1 MGIIIGKIRISNFR
15 SLESIDL
22 NLGMINILIGQNNGG
37 KSNLLKALDIALGG
51 TRDVSE
57 DDLFRSI
64 NEKITQDKIAIID
77 IMIRPTNESN
87 NEVKEFSDFWIGVFS
102 ETWIATDE
110 TKGDFV
116 GVRTTIEFDMR
127 KMTIVLLEN
136 LF

>member
-57 DDLFRSI
+57 DDLF
-64 NEKITQDKIAIID
+64 KH
-77 IMIRPTNESN
+77 
-87 NEVKEFSDFWIGVFS
+87 
-102 ETWIATDE
+102 
-110 TKGDFV
+110 
-116 GVRTTIEFDMR
+116 
-127 KMTIVLLEN
+127 
-136 LF
+136 